1 MKPNKIKSNS
11 AKTVLTISIG
21 FLVIA
26 MIKQWDWAYK
36 TALIVGLIGIFSD
49 TLSKYIEMVWFKLS
63 MILSYIVPNIVLGL
77 LFYLFLFPLSIL
89 SKIFRKKDVLKLK
102 NNMSSVYTVRNKE
115 YDQSHFEN
123 MW

>member
-1 MKPNKIKSNS
+1 
-11 AKTVLTISIG
+11 
-21 FLVIA
+21 
-26 MIKQWDWAYK
+26 WDWEYK

-49 TLSKYIEMVWFKLS
+49 TLSKYIEIVWFKLS
-63 MILSYIVPNIVLGL
+63 MILSYIVPNIILGL

-89 SKIFRKKDVLKLK
+89 SKLFRKKDVLKLK